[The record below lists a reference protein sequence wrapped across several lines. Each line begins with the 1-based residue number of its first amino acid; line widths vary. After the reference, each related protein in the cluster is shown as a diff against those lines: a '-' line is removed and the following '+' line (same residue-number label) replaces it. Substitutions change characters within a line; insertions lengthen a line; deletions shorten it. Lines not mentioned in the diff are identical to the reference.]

1 VLSDEDEHSLRLP
14 SKKKVKLTVT
24 VRATDSFHGKRIS
37 NLLFDLLKEKG
48 FEAVVMVQAAKG
60 YDQRGFA
67 TSTVLG
73 LSMKVPVTIET
84 VEESGK
90 ILALL
95 PRIKEIVGAQGLITT
110 CDVDV
115 Y

>member
-14 SKKKVKLTVT
+14 SKKEVKLTIT

-37 NLLFDLLKEKG
+37 NLLFDLFKDKG
-48 FEAVVMVQAAKG
+48 FESVVMVQADRG

-73 LSMKVPVTIET
+73 LSLKVPVTIET

-90 ILALL
+90 IRPLL
-95 PRIKEIVGAQGLITT
+95 PMIKEIVGAQGLITT
-110 CDVDV
+110 GDVDV